1 MDKILEKEIDEKIKK
16 ESELKDIKVNPNGTF
31 NLNDQEVIS
40 WIQQKNLMNYQTK
53 LQNKQK
59 IIQMKT

>member
-31 NLNDQEVIS
+31 NLND
-40 WIQQKNLMNYQTK
+40 
-53 LQNKQK
+53 
-59 IIQMKT
+59 